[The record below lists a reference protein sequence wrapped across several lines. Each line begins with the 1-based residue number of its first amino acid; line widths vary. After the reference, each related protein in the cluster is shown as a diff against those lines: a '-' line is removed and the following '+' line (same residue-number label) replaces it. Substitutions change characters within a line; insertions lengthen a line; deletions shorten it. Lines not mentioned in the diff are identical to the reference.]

1 MNRLVKNSQFT
12 HGQNEISLTLLQL
25 AAGCALLVFGLRVL
39 APVPVQT
46 PEWPAP
52 AVAAAP
58 LSVDRELPDCEGNSA
73 AVKGWRVQTAACVTG
88 GELAAELPPPLSI

>member
-52 AVAAAP
+52 AVAAP
-58 LSVDRELPDCEGNSA
+58 LSVDRELPDCEGNR
-73 AVKGWRVQTAACVTG
+73 AVVEGWKVQTAACVTG
-88 GELAAELPPPLSI
+88 RELAAELTPPLSI